1 MILDDYEC
9 KSCHCLLEIP
19 EGMDELDE
27 SLRFCGPC
35 AITEIERLRRGEW
48 LFPVFDAIDRLL
60 KAGYWFDAYDG
71 KVWLKGP
78 RARIVASGDT
88 FRELCVNIVFM
99 GL

>member
-1 MILDDYEC
+1 MNDDLY
-9 KSCHCLLEIP
+9 
-19 EGMDELDE
+19 
-27 SLRFCGPC
+27 
-35 AITEIERLRRGEW
+35 
-48 LFPVFDAIDRLL
+48 PVFDIIDRLL